1 MKIRDWLS
9 TKFADERVRY
19 ILVGAVN
26 TAFGFLMFTGL
37 YYSLN
42 EVMNYIFIFVVTQ
55 VIAVTFSHFMQR
67 RFVWRTRNRYSKEL
81 AKFASTYFGLS
92 LVNIASLSFAVEYL
106 ELPTLSSQ
114 YVIGFL
120 LIIVTFFFQK
130 YWIFRNEN

>member
-1 MKIRDWLS
+1 MKLRDWLS

-19 ILVGAVN
+19 ILVGAIN

-42 EVMNYIFIFVVTQ
+42 EVMNYIFIIAITQ
-55 VIAVTFSHFMQR
+55 VIAITFSHFMQR
-67 RFVWRTRNRYSKEL
+67 RFVWRTKNRYSKEL
-81 AKFASTYFGLS
+81 AKFASTYFSLS
-92 LVNIASLSFAVEYL
+92 LVNIALLSFAVEYL

-130 YWIFRNEN
+130 YWIFRNED